1 MSDAQ
6 ADQTNADHG
15 ETSSAAEYDMSAQ
28 GAQGEMPT
36 VKIVR
41 YTVHKPVTS
50 HHII

>member
-1 MSDAQ
+1 MSDTQ
-6 ADQTNADHG
+6 EEDQTSADQG

-41 YTVHKPVTS
+41 PLYIQCTNQ
-50 HHII
+50 